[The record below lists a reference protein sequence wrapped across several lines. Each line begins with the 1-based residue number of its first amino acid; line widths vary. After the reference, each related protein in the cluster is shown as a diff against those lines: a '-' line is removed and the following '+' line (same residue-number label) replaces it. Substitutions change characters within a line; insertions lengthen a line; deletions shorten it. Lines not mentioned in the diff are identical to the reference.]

1 MFLKRGDQT
10 QLFRQ
15 ETNPMKDT
23 LESLVSQIQ
32 EDIDQKTLEDYG
44 SDFFQRWR
52 DPQFMGRMETPTV
65 SAALTGSC
73 GDRIE
78 IELKI
83 DNETI
88 THAQFFTTGCG
99 PSIACANTAC
109 ELAMNKDLEEAAGLE
124 GQDILKVLKTVPE
137 DKEHCAHLAAQT
149 LREAIRNYW
158 ARH

>member
-1 MFLKRGDQT
+1 
-10 QLFRQ
+10 
-15 ETNPMKDT
+15 MKDT
-23 LESLVSQIQ
+23 LDSLVSQIQ
-32 EDIDQKTLEDYG
+32 EDIYQQTLEDYG
-44 SDFFQRWR
+44 SEFFQRWK
-52 DPQFMGRMETPTV
+52 DPQFMGRAEDPTT

-83 DNETI
+83 DDQVI
-88 THAQFFTTGCG
+88 TSARFMTTGCG

-124 GQDILKVLKTVPE
+124 GQDILEVLKTVPE

-158 ARH
+158 ALH